1 MDVLTA
7 LKLNVI
13 EGFFFCP
20 LLFPWQQ
27 VGDAAA
33 ETTVSQEILV
43 WAGFKPLVE
52 PMMDTELDK
61 IFSF

>member
-1 MDVLTA
+1 MGVLTA

-33 ETTVSQEILV
+33 EIHCLPGDTGVGRLQTT
-43 WAGFKPLVE
+43 GRTY
-52 PMMDTELDK
+52 DGH
-61 IFSF
+61 